1 MYSEAC
7 VMPRLIFSK
16 IMTPDYPTGDNYDG
30 YEIIAYDDVPRE
42 SFPKLRK
49 LEVSQLSEVEQ
60 NRLLKEDRTTIL
72 SVEKYA
78 CLKSSRL
85 HFLIVPS

>member
-1 MYSEAC
+1 MSCTKRFRGRLQQESTRDNPRGGHAMYSEAC

-30 YEIIAYDDVPRE
+30 YEIIAYDVPRE

-49 LEVSQLSEVEQ
+49 LKLPQLS
-60 NRLLKEDRTTIL
+60 K
-72 SVEKYA
+72 
-78 CLKSSRL
+78 
-85 HFLIVPS
+85 